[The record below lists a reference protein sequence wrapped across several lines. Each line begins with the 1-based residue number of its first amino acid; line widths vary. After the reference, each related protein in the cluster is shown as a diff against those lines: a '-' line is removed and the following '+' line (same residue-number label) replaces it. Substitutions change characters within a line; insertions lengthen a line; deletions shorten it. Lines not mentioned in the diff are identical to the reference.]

1 MQKGVMMF
9 DQAHLRKL
17 ILAAAVVV
25 GGAVAMSASDA
36 DARHR
41 CRRGGNYYRAPARVN
56 VGYAPRYYGGYAP
69 QRAYYGG
76 PRYYGGGGWGNPGW
90 GGYGGGGV
98 AIGRGGIAIGW

>member
-1 MQKGVMMF
+1 MHNK
-9 DQAHLRKL
+9 ANLKKL

-25 GGAVAMSASDA
+25 GSAVAMSASDA

-41 CRRGGNYYRAPARVN
+41 CRRGGSYYRAPARVN
-56 VGYAPRYYGGYAP
+56 VGYAPRYYGGHVH
-69 QRAYYGG
+69 RSYYGG
-76 PRYYGGGGWGNPGW
+76 PRYYGGGGWGGPGW